1 MMGGKLSMDP
11 QLRKPYF
18 WLRFR
23 EDGKC
28 NGAIGWRATEN
39 ISFEVEYDARDN
51 DRWSLKM
58 LGNL

>member
-1 MMGGKLSMDP
+1 MDP
-11 QLRKPYF
+11 QLHKPYV

-23 EDGKC
+23 EDGKF
-28 NGAIGWRATEN
+28 NGAVGWRATEN
-39 ISFEVEYDARDN
+39 ISFEVEYDARDD